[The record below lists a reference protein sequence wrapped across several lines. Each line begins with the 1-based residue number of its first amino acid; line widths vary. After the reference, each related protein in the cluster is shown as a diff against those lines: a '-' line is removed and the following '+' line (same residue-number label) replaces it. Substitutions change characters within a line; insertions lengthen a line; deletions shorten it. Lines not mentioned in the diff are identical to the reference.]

1 LYSSGKLGAPKH
13 LAWNGRTR
21 YSVRGV
27 TAPSFRCITPPC
39 WITVQQEPR
48 MRRKRWSSL
57 ALAVFFGTGCFHQ
70 IVQTGN
76 PASGTIID
84 KPFVNGWLWGL
95 VPNNEVDVRRECPS
109 GVAVIETETSFVNG
123 LVSAV
128 TLGIY
133 TPQHV
138 HITCASRSAS
148 LPRGLRQVTIPVD
161 ASAAVEEA
169 LVRQAVETSAETH
182 APVAL
187 RY

>member
-1 LYSSGKLGAPKH
+1 
-13 LAWNGRTR
+13 
-21 YSVRGV
+21 
-27 TAPSFRCITPPC
+27 
-39 WITVQQEPR
+39 

-57 ALAVFFGTGCFHQ
+57 ALVLFLGTGCFHQ

-95 VPNNEVDVRRECPS
+95 VPNNPVDVRKECPM
-109 GVAVIETETSFVNG
+109 GVAVVETETSFVNG
-123 LVSAV
+123 LVSAI
-128 TLGIY
+128 TIGIY

-138 HITCASRSAS
+138 HITCAQRSAS
-148 LPRGLRQVTIPVD
+148 LPAGLRQITIPVD
-161 ASAAVEEA
+161 ATPESEAA
-169 LVRQAVETSAETH
+169 LVREAIETSANTH